1 MNNEFQKMIKE
12 LCGINESGEALG
24 APDGIIDASS
34 IIDHLK
40 YLTQEG
46 RAVKSDEQSALLK
59 MFGEW
64 FAHDFGNGTV
74 DDLISCIRSLVMLYV
89 LQSREIQK
97 LKPDVCPEE
106 ILMEVC
112 SQDVLKKLAKDME
125 VTAYRVDESGEIS
138 IDYFGH
144 EVFHAPFVIDDLVKH
159 SFIRRHITR
168 SFYTDDAE
176 PEFSFEIVEVEENET
191 PNKVERPPNQKVNL
205 NDFKNLIADGLNG
218 FDEFYEQ
225 FWQGDFPLIELG
237 IEFDDLPPFNGNRG

>member
-1 MNNEFQKMIKE
+1 MNNEFKKIIQA
-12 LCGINESGEALG
+12 LCGTNEAGEALG
-24 APDGIIDASS
+24 TPDGIIDASS
-34 IIDHLK
+34 MIDHLK
-40 YLTQEG
+40 YLTKDG
-46 RAVKSDEQSALLK
+46 RPVKSDEQSALLK

-74 DDLISCIRSLVMLYV
+74 DDLISCIRSLVMLYI

-125 VTAYRVDESGEIS
+125 VTAYRLDESGEIS

-205 NDFKNLIADGLNG
+205 NDFKNLVADGLNG

-237 IEFDDLPPFNGNRG
+237 IEFDDLPPFNGN

>member
-1 MNNEFQKMIKE
+1 MENKFRKIIQA
-12 LCGINESGEALG
+12 LCGTNEAGEALG
-24 APDGIIDASS
+24 SPDGIIDISS

-74 DDLISCIRSLVMLYV
+74 DDLISCIRSLVMLYI

-106 ILMEVC
+106 ILMDVC
-112 SQDVLKKLAKDME
+112 NQDVLKEFAKDME
-125 VTAYRVDESGEIS
+125 VTAYRLDESGEIS

-159 SFIRRHITR
+159 SFIRRHITQ

-237 IEFDDLPPFNGNRG
+237 IEFDDLPPFNGN

>member
-1 MNNEFQKMIKE
+1 MDNEFQKMIKE

-64 FAHDFGNGTV
+64 FAHDFGKGTV
-74 DDLISCIRSLVMLYV
+74 DDLISCIRSLVMLYI

-112 SQDVLKKLAKDME
+112 CQDELKKLAKDME
-125 VTAYRVDESGEIS
+125 VTAYRLDESGEIS

>member
-1 MNNEFQKMIKE
+1 MSNEFRNIIQA
-12 LCGINESGEALG
+12 LCGTNEAGEALG
-24 APDGIIDASS
+24 APDGIIDTSS
-34 IIDHLK
+34 MIDHLK
-40 YLTQEG
+40 YLTKDG
-46 RAVKSDEQSALLK
+46 RPFKSDEQSAFTTWLGNWQQNQFGGGTAADLRNCIVAQNMLLILT
-59 MFGEW
+59 F
-64 FAHDFGNGTV
+64 
-74 DDLISCIRSLVMLYV
+74 
-89 LQSREIQK
+89 REIQK

-112 SQDVLKKLAKDME
+112 NQDVLTKLAKDME
-125 VTAYRVDESGEIS
+125 VAAYRLDESGDIA

-237 IEFDDLPPFNGNRG
+237 IEFDDLPPFNGEQG

>member
-1 MNNEFQKMIKE
+1 MENKFRKIIQA
-12 LCGINESGEALG
+12 LCGTNEAGEALG
-24 APDGIIDASS
+24 SPDGIIDISS

-74 DDLISCIRSLVMLYV
+74 DDLISCIRSLVMLYI

-112 SQDVLKKLAKDME
+112 NQDVLKELAKDME
-125 VTAYRVDESGEIS
+125 VTAYRLDENREIS

-159 SFIRRHITR
+159 SFIRRHITQ

-237 IEFDDLPPFNGNRG
+237 IEFDDLPPFNGN

>member
-1 MNNEFQKMIKE
+1 MDNEFQKMIKE

-34 IIDHLK
+34 MINHLK
-40 YLTQEG
+40 YLTKDG
-46 RAVKSDEQSALLK
+46 RPVKSDEQSALLK

-74 DDLISCIRSLVMLYV
+74 EDLISCIRSLVMLNI

-125 VTAYRVDESGEIS
+125 VTAYRLDESGEIS

-159 SFIRRHITR
+159 SFIRRKITP
-168 SFYTDDAE
+168 SFYIEDTE
-176 PEFSFEIVEVEENET
+176 PEFSFEVVEAEENET
-191 PNKVERPPNQKVNL
+191 QNKVERPASRKVNL
-205 NDFKNLIADGLNG
+205 NDFENLTADPMNG
-218 FDEFYEQ
+218 FEEFYEE
-225 FWQGDFPLIELG
+225 FWEGDFPLIEFG
-237 IEFDDLPPFNGNRG
+237 IEFDDLPPFRTSD

>member
-1 MNNEFQKMIKE
+1 MDNEFQKMIKE

-34 IIDHLK
+34 MINHLK
-40 YLTQEG
+40 YLTKDG
-46 RAVKSDEQSALLK
+46 RPVKSDEQSALLK

-74 DDLISCIRSLVMLYV
+74 NDLINCIRSLVMLYI

-112 SQDVLKKLAKDME
+112 NQDVIEKLAKDME
-125 VTAYRVDESGEIS
+125 VTAYRLDESGEIS

-168 SFYTDDAE
+168 SFYTDDAD

>member
-1 MNNEFQKMIKE
+1 MDNEFQKMIKE

-34 IIDHLK
+34 MINHLK
-40 YLTQEG
+40 YLTKDG
-46 RAVKSDEQSALLK
+46 RPVKSDEQSALLK

-74 DDLISCIRSLVMLYV
+74 DDLISCIRSLVMLHI

-97 LKPDVCPEE
+97 LKPDVGPEE

-112 SQDVLKKLAKDME
+112 CQDVLKKLAKDME
-125 VTAYRVDESGEIS
+125 VTAYRLDESGEIS

-237 IEFDDLPPFNGNRG
+237 IEFDDLPPFNGN

>member
-1 MNNEFQKMIKE
+1 MDNEFQKMIKE
-12 LCGINESGEALG
+12 LCGINELGEALG

-34 IIDHLK
+34 MIDHLK
-40 YLTQEG
+40 YLTKDG
-46 RAVKSDEQSALLK
+46 RPVKSDEQSAVLK

-74 DDLISCIRSLVMLYV
+74 DDLISCIRSLVMLYI

-112 SQDVLKKLAKDME
+112 NQDVIKKLAKDME
-125 VTAYRVDESGEIS
+125 VTAYRLDESGEIS

-159 SFIRRHITR
+159 SFIRRHITQ

>member
-1 MNNEFQKMIKE
+1 MDNEFQKMIKE
-12 LCGINESGEALG
+12 LCGINELGEALG

-46 RAVKSDEQSALLK
+46 RAVKSDEPGALMEMLGNWQQNR
-59 MFGEW
+59 FG
-64 FAHDFGNGTV
+64 GGTV
-74 DDLISCIRSLVMLYV
+74 ED
-89 LQSREIQK
+89 LQSCVVAQNMLQILVLRQVQK

-112 SQDVLKKLAKDME
+112 NQDVLEKLAKDME
-125 VTAYRVDESGEIS
+125 VTAYRLDESGEIL

-159 SFIRRHITR
+159 SFIRRKVTP
-168 SFYTDDAE
+168 SFYIEDTE
-176 PEFSFEIVEVEENET
+176 PEFIFEVLGDVDIADQRDT
-191 PNKVERPPNQKVNL
+191 DRPASRKVNL
-205 NDFKNLIADGLNG
+205 SDFEKLTADPMNG

-225 FWQGDFPLIELG
+225 FWQGDFPLIGLG

>member
-1 MNNEFQKMIKE
+1 MENKFRKIIQA
-12 LCGINESGEALG
+12 LCGTNEAGEALG
-24 APDGIIDASS
+24 SPDGIIDISS

-74 DDLISCIRSLVMLYV
+74 DDLISCIRSLVMLYI

-125 VTAYRVDESGEIS
+125 VTAYRLDESGEIS

-159 SFIRRHITR
+159 SFIRRHITQ

-237 IEFDDLPPFNGNRG
+237 IEFDDLPPFNGN

>member
-1 MNNEFQKMIKE
+1 MDNEFQKMIKE

-34 IIDHLK
+34 MIDHLK
-40 YLTQEG
+40 YLTKDG
-46 RAVKSDEQSALLK
+46 RPVKSDEQSALLK

-74 DDLISCIRSLVMLYV
+74 DDLISCIRSLVMLYI

-112 SQDVLKKLAKDME
+112 NQDVIKKLAKDME
-125 VTAYRVDESGEIS
+125 VTAYRLDESGEIS

>member
-1 MNNEFQKMIKE
+1 MDNEFQKMIKE

-34 IIDHLK
+34 MINHLK
-40 YLTQEG
+40 YLTKDG
-46 RAVKSDEQSALLK
+46 RPVKSDEQSALLK

-74 DDLISCIRSLVMLYV
+74 NDLINCIRSLVMLYI

-112 SQDVLKKLAKDME
+112 NQDVLKKLAKDME
-125 VTAYRVDESGEIS
+125 VTAYRLDESGEIS

-168 SFYTDDAE
+168 SFYTDDAD

-205 NDFKNLIADGLNG
+205 NDFKNLVADGLNG

>member
-1 MNNEFQKMIKE
+1 MDNEFQKMIKE

-46 RAVKSDEQSALLK
+46 RAVKSDEPGALMEMLGNWQQNR
-59 MFGEW
+59 FG
-64 FAHDFGNGTV
+64 GGTV
-74 DDLISCIRSLVMLYV
+74 ED
-89 LQSREIQK
+89 LQSCVVAQNMLQILVLRQVQK

-112 SQDVLKKLAKDME
+112 NQDVLKELAKDME
-125 VTAYRVDESGEIS
+125 VTAYRLDENREIS

-237 IEFDDLPPFNGNRG
+237 IEFDDLPPFNGN

>member
-1 MNNEFQKMIKE
+1 MIKE

-34 IIDHLK
+34 MIDHLK

-74 DDLISCIRSLVMLYV
+74 DDLISCIRSLVMLYI

-112 SQDVLKKLAKDME
+112 CQDVLKKLAKDME
-125 VTAYRVDESGEIS
+125 VTAYRLDESGEIS

-191 PNKVERPPNQKVNL
+191 PNKVERPPTQKVNL

-237 IEFDDLPPFNGNRG
+237 IEFDDLPPFNGN

>member
-34 IIDHLK
+34 MINHLK
-40 YLTQEG
+40 YLTKNG
-46 RAVKSDEQSALLK
+46 RPVKSDEQSALLK

-74 DDLISCIRSLVMLYV
+74 DDLISCIRSLVMLYI

-112 SQDVLKKLAKDME
+112 SQDVLTKLAKDME
-125 VTAYRVDESGEIS
+125 VAVYRLDESGDIA

-237 IEFDDLPPFNGNRG
+237 IEFDDLPPFNGD

>member
-1 MNNEFQKMIKE
+1 MENKFRKIIQA
-12 LCGINESGEALG
+12 LCGTNEAGEALG
-24 APDGIIDASS
+24 SPDGIIDISS

-74 DDLISCIRSLVMLYV
+74 DDLISCIRSLVMLYI

-125 VTAYRVDESGEIS
+125 VTAYRLDESGEIS

-237 IEFDDLPPFNGNRG
+237 IEFDDLPPFNGN

>member
-1 MNNEFQKMIKE
+1 MENKFRKIIQA
-12 LCGINESGEALG
+12 LCGTNEAGEALG
-24 APDGIIDASS
+24 SPDGIIDISS

-74 DDLISCIRSLVMLYV
+74 DDLINCIRSLVMLYI

-125 VTAYRVDESGEIS
+125 VTAYRLDESGEIS

-237 IEFDDLPPFNGNRG
+237 IEFDDLPPFNGN